1 MHALVNALA
10 MAVMAQSITAD
21 AAAPRLGVY
30 GETHERGVRLT
41 IVVPDTAA
49 ASAGL
54 QVGDVIFSLDGER
67 VADIAGLTQAVRK
80 RQVGQTVVVEFIRG
94 AATHR
99 VDAVL
104 KKLRE

>member
-1 MHALVNALA
+1 MHAMVNALA
-10 MAVMAQSITAD
+10 MAIMAQSIAAD

-41 IVVPDTAA
+41 NVVPDTAA
-49 ASAGL
+49 ALAGL

-67 VADIAGLTQAVRK
+67 VADMPGLTQAVRK
-80 RQVGQTVVVEFIRG
+80 GQVGQTVVVEFIRG
-94 AATHR
+94 AETHR

-104 KKLRE
+104 NKLRE